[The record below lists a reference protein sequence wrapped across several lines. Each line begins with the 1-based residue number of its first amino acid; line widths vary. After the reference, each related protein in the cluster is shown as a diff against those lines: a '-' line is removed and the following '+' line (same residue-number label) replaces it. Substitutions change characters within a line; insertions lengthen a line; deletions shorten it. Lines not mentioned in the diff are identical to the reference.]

1 MEVVYG
7 HVAAI
12 DIGKRQSVVHV
23 HTPQAQETRSFGMMT
38 ADLLVLADWL
48 RECGVQQVVMESTGV
63 YWKPIYN
70 LLEGDEF
77 DLWLERAGLSG
88 GAGSQDGC
96 SGLLLVR

>member
-1 MEVVYG
+1 MEIVYRD
-7 HVAAI
+7 VAAI

-23 HTPQAQETRSFGMMT
+23 HTPKLKETRSFGMMT
-38 ADLLVLADWL
+38 AEVLALADWL

-77 DLWLERAGLSG
+77 DL
-88 GAGSQDGC
+88 
-96 SGLLLVR
+96 